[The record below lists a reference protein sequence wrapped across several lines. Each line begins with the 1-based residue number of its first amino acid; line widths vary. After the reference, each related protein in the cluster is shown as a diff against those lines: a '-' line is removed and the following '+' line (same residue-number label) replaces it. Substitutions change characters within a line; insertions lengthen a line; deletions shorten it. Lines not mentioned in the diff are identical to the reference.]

1 MTVTIQPEIIKKI
14 ADALDS
20 GMTVFYHIET
30 GELVAYP
37 DEMHHIYFDASE
49 WRKEINAVKKER
61 KKYLEFE
68 TMETRDSMRMM
79 EHFAENIQVQKTRE
93 LFEDVL
99 NRRKPFQGFKQLLRE
114 HPTLQREWYIFKD
127 EQYISWVKNQL
138 EAHNLES

>member
-1 MTVTIQPEIIKKI
+1 MRVTIQPGIIKKI
-14 ADALDS
+14 ADELDS

-61 KKYLEFE
+61 KKFLKFK
-68 TMETRDSMRMM
+68 TMQSRDSMRLM
-79 EHFAENIQVQKTRE
+79 EHFAGNIQVQETRE

-99 NRRKPFQGFKQLLRE
+99 NQRKPFQGFKLLLRE
-114 HPTLQREWYIFKD
+114 HPAIEQEWYIFKD

-138 EAHNLES
+138 EAHNSEA